1 MMEAHYQENSTK
13 YFNDPIT
20 DAIKSGLTPES
31 TEKIKIKLSLE
42 NSHINFIY
50 QIVIKSLDNLFPEFS
65 TEEQESKSNDST
77 IVFSN
82 NLVCSY
88 FFEEI
93 QKIQIITKI
102 KQGHKNQKICF
113 QRNTRICSIVCEKG
127 GIYKRKITDD
137 NSYSNFKEIIVL
149 TSEKNGPEQ
158 LYVNISFKCK
168 KEKTVKYS
176 DKSSKTR
183 FLIKNNEKN
192 IYLSEIANDKGI
204 FDNILV
210 PNELL
215 SPIFSILFFNINR
228 ILTNVISINVKRFID
243 NSKKKRNNEFIPVPL
258 LNKEN
263 SIITILNNS
272 KLETKY
278 SLFEFIKAGIRLNT
292 FVAIDLSKKSLA
304 QDIKKIIDDLGTI
317 LSYYASNKSKVPVF
331 KVYGFGAKIKKND
344 FTNKEFFNLN
354 LEQNPDISDFTH
366 IIKKY
371 KEFYNNNVNNI
382 EYNNSNNFCP
392 LIKEVSNEI
401 NLKYEPLEYNIFFII
416 TSNIPKD
423 IKEII
428 DSLISGSYLPFSV
441 VIIGIGDKN
450 FEEIKNIDN
459 LPANSSRGIER
470 FRNNAQFVFINKNED
485 NSYKLYL
492 RKLAKQIVEYYYL
505 NNSNPE
511 KVKKNNIQDIKE
523 SFNK

>member
-1 MMEAHYQENSTK
+1 M
-13 YFNDPIT
+13 
-20 DAIKSGLTPES
+20 
-31 TEKIKIKLSLE
+31 
-42 NSHINFIY
+42 
-50 QIVIKSLDNLFPEFS
+50 
-65 TEEQESKSNDST
+65 
-77 IVFSN
+77 
-82 NLVCSY
+82 
-88 FFEEI
+88 
-93 QKIQIITKI
+93 
-102 KQGHKNQKICF
+102 
-113 QRNTRICSIVCEKG
+113 
-127 GIYKRKITDD
+127 
-137 NSYSNFKEIIVL
+137 
-149 TSEKNGPEQ
+149 TSEKYGPEQ

-243 NSKKKRNNEFIPVPL
+243 NSKKKRNNEFIQVPL

-304 QDIKKIIDDLGTI
+304 QDIKKIIDNLGTI
-317 LSYYASNKSKVPVF
+317 LSYYAPTKSKVPVF
-331 KVYGFGAKIKKND
+331 KVYGFGAKIKNNE

-382 EYNNSNNFCP
+382 EYNNINNFCP

-450 FEEIKNIDN
+450 FEEIKNVDN
-459 LPANSSRGIER
+459 LPANSSRGIDR

-485 NSYKLYL
+485 NLYKLYL

-523 SFNK
+523 SFNKYQSFVNFQWSTVNSINNSFNIYSSKNEDDEKDKSQKKSIKNVTILPYGLDTVEEESKDEENNKIYDNTPSGSTIRISSNPYSTEESNCDIDMFTMKHSIKIDEKNKIEKFINTPYYANSILNTSIKTNEDLKEEKFINTPF